1 MTLDDLKRAIVDHL
15 KTMSPA
21 QRWMN
26 NGMDAYLE
34 TIRWTVLDYSQNDDG
49 PDGDTNIRV
58 YGIKDAST
66 DGKLSGRVRVVT
78 TYDDEEIKKI
88 EAVMPE
94 AEKLTASQHDFIA
107 LARGEAVW
115 LMKQAPDP
123 KNHPDFGSW

>member
-21 QRWMN
+21 QRWIN
-26 NGMDAYLE
+26 NGMDVYLE
-34 TIRWTVLDYSQNDDG
+34 SLRWSVLDYSQDDCG
-49 PDGDTNIRV
+49 PDGDTNIRT
-58 YGIKDAST
+58 YGIKGAST

-78 TYDDEEIKKI
+78 THDDEEIKKI

-94 AEKLTASQHDFIA
+94 GEKLTGSQHDFIA